1 MSSNS
6 SRGKVVA
13 RIVVDAEAWRLLKVR
28 ATLAGKTVA
37 EYVGEILRGEVSKSE
52 KEPG

>member
-37 EYVGEILRGEVSKSE
+37 EYVGEILKREVSKSE
-52 KEPG
+52 GEPR